1 MASKFEGQKQT
12 EKKTMKVIA
21 RAASFE
27 LLTFCSKRT
36 KCGGKCQQRSRQ
48 RGFYENLSE
57 SLVKVTLKERDKCG
71 GKCQQRSRQRGF

>member
-1 MASKFEGQKQT
+1 MIPEKCFTKRAPKYLQFDELIPFVAWLPNLRARNKP
-12 EKKTMKVIA
+12 KKTMKVIA

-48 RGFYENLSE
+48 RGF
-57 SLVKVTLKERDKCG
+57 
-71 GKCQQRSRQRGF
+71 